1 MDALDQEILSI
12 LQDDGR
18 ATMTDVAARVGLSLS
33 ACHRRVRDLEGAGV
47 IAGYRA
53 VISPGAVGLGFEALV
68 FVTMDRSDVSTV
80 AEFERAVAELPGLVS
95 AHRLF
100 GEPDYMLRIL
110 TADIAGYQA
119 LYDDQLGSLPGVRRC
134 TSTMVM
140 KSIGADGTVPLTA
153 STEGKHDDR

>member
-1 MDALDQEILSI
+1 MDALDKEILAI

-18 ATMTDVAARVGLSLS
+18 ATMTDVASRVGLSLS
-33 ACHRRVRDLEGAGV
+33 ACHRRVRDLEAAEV
-47 IAGYRA
+47 IEGYRA
-53 VISPGAVGLGFEALV
+53 VISAPAVGLGFEALV

-80 AEFERAVAELPGLVS
+80 AEFERAVAELPGLVT
-95 AHRLF
+95 AQRLF

-110 TADIAGYQA
+110 TADLAAYQA

-140 KSIGADGTVPLTA
+140 KSIGADGTVPLK
-153 STEGKHDDR
+153 SNKEIRR